1 MRSLIEAAA
10 SAALAVAVA
19 ALCLAATWAAWGA
32 GFQCGAVAARQ
43 AEEAPRRL
51 DVVEHADGYER
62 YVDLST
68 GREWIELR
76 EDR

>member
-1 MRSLIEAAA
+1 MRSLIEAAVG
-10 SAALAVAVA
+10 AAIAVAVA
-19 ALCLAATWAAWGA
+19 SLCLAATWAAWGA
-32 GFQCGAVAARQ
+32 GFQCGAVAAAR

-51 DVVEHADGYER
+51 DVVEYADGYER